1 MNIERA
7 RNLACPIDGELLLT
21 KDQQLVCPVGHSYD
35 IAKQGYINLL
45 PVQYKRSKQP
55 GDSKEMVLARTQ
67 FFKTGLYK
75 PIAEQL
81 AIIVQESTSREINL
95 NILDVGC
102 GEGYYLNYLSSGLQ
116 AVESD
121 HKYSLIGLDISKPAI
136 LSAAK
141 TYREITWL
149 VATNRQPPIEKSSV
163 DIILC
168 VFGFPC
174 YEAFFDILKPGGMLI
189 LVDAGVDHLLELRK
203 IIYPSITNREPSD
216 CLTTDEI
223 SKFTAADKQQLKY
236 QCTLSSN
243 DIIKNLLLMTPHI
256 HRAKKQAR
264 DVAMNLEKLLITVD
278 IRFTLLIKST
288 N

>member
-1 MNIERA
+1 MKIEIA
-7 RNLACPIDGELLLT
+7 QNLACPIDGKLLVST
-21 KDQQLVCPVGHSYD
+21 ENQLVCPLGHSYD

-55 GDSKEMVLARTQ
+55 GDSKEMVVARSR
-67 FFKTGLYK
+67 FFESGLYE

-81 AIIVQESTSREINL
+81 STIVQENTRRETTL

-102 GEGYYLNYLSSGLQ
+102 GEGYYLNYLSGSLM
-116 AVESD
+116 AIPND
-121 HKYSLIGLDISKPAI
+121 NKYALIGLDISKPAI

-141 TYREITWL
+141 TNSQVTWL

-174 YEAFFDILKPGGMLI
+174 YDAFIKVLKPGGMLL
-189 LVDAGVDHLLELRK
+189 LVNAGVDHLMELRK
-203 IIYPSITNREPSD
+203 IIYPIMTSRN
-216 CLTTDEI
+216 LTDSLVKKDI
-223 SKFTAADKQQLKY
+223 STLTSSGQQQLTY

-243 DIIKNLLLMTPHI
+243 EIIKNLLLMTPHI

-264 DVAMNLEKLLITVD
+264 DIAMKLEKLAVTID
-278 IRFTLLIKST
+278 IKFRILKKV
-288 N
+288 